1 VHTTAMALLDDAM
14 EDGFKIACLGLHW
27 RVGSLVG
34 GALVLP
40 FLAALPLVGSAELVW
55 ASQVL

>member
-1 VHTTAMALLDDAM
+1 MALLDDAM